1 MASIRLADD
10 ASDPRRPERSSVTL
24 LDPAADTAGRR
35 GLARTRAAVLTAA
48 AALACASCAVG
59 PDYKRPATPAAE
71 RYTAEPLPQTT
82 AAAAAEDGGAQRFAA
97 GAPIPAKW
105 WTLYHCTALDALVDE
120 ALQANPTVQSAQAA
134 LRQAHENVL
143 AAWGVL
149 APSVDASASGR
160 RQRQSGAEFGPNGGP
175 SLFNLY
181 NASVSVSYGLDIFGG
196 ARRELEALRAQRNFE
211 RYALE
216 ATYVTLA
223 ANVVTTAIAE
233 ASLRA
238 QIAAAEQLV
247 EASGKRLEVIR
258 QQQQLGGASAAEVLA
273 QQTQLAQDQAALP
286 DLRRQLE
293 RQRTLLATL
302 LGRVPSDP
310 PPASFALS
318 DLELPQSLPLSLPS
332 ELVNQRPDVRQQEEL
347 LHAASAEIGV
357 STALMLPQITLSA
370 GYGGSSTNS
379 STLFDSASRS
389 WNAAAGITQPLF
401 HGGRLFH
408 QRRAAVAAYDQ
419 AAAQYRET
427 VLAAFRDVADTL
439 RALTADAEQLAAQ
452 SEAERAAAASL
463 ELVDRQYALGAV
475 NYLTLLNA
483 QRAQSQARRLLIQ
496 ARAARLADT
505 AALFQA
511 LGGGWW
517 NRDAPH

>member
-1 MASIRLADD
+1 
-10 ASDPRRPERSSVTL
+10 
-24 LDPAADTAGRR
+24 
-35 GLARTRAAVLTAA
+35 
-48 AALACASCAVG
+48 VG
-59 PDYKRPATPAAE
+59 PDYQRPAAPAAE
-71 RYTAEPLPQTT
+71 RYTAEPLSQTT
-82 AAAAAEDGGAQRFAA
+82 ASAAAEGGGAQTFEA

-105 WTLYHCTALDALVDE
+105 WTLYQCAALDQLVDE
-120 ALQANPTVQSAQAA
+120 ALKANPTVQAAQAA

-149 APSVDASASGR
+149 APSADASASGR

-181 NASVSVSYGLDIFGG
+181 NASVSVSFGLDVFGG
-196 ARRELEALRAQRNFE
+196 ARRELEALRAQRDFQ

-233 ASLRA
+233 AALRA
-238 QIAAAEQLV
+238 RIAAIEQLV
-247 EASGKRLEVIR
+247 EASGKRLDVIR
-258 QQQQLGGASAAEVLA
+258 QQQQLGAASAADVLTQRA
-273 QQTQLAQDQAALP
+273 QLAQDRAALP
-286 DLRRQLE
+286 DLRNELA
-293 RQRTLLATL
+293 RQRALLSTL

-310 PPASFALS
+310 PPVRFELS
-318 DLELPQSLPLSLPS
+318 DLALPQSLPVSLPS

-370 GYGGSSTNS
+370 GYGGSSTS
-379 STLFDSASRS
+379 SGVLFDSASRT
-389 WNAAAGITQPLF
+389 WNASAGITQPLF

-408 QRRAAVAAYDQ
+408 QRRAAVAAFDQ
-419 AAAQYRET
+419 ASAQYRET

-439 RALTADAEQLAAQ
+439 RALSADAERLAAQ
-452 SEAERAAAASL
+452 GEAATAAAASL
-463 ELVDRQYALGAV
+463 ELIDRQYALGAV
-475 NYLTLLNA
+475 DYLALLNA
-483 QRAQSQARRLLIQ
+483 QRTESQARALLIH
-496 ARAARLADT
+496 ARATRLADT

-517 NRDAPH
+517 NRDAPR